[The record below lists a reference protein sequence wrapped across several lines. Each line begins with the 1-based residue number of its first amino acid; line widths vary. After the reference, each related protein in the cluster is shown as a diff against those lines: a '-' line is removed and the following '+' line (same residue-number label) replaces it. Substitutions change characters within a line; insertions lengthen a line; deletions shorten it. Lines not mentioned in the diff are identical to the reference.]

1 MQRFRWGL
9 VKSLEFMNAKK
20 PGLEMTASLLKKL
33 LQFENRLEKDHIR
46 TLTKDWNT
54 FYQEGEFYNEELI
67 VANSFKNAQK
77 NDSQL
82 NWVPKKRSKRKSFG
96 VRWKEQNEIFDIENI
111 KENIEGAISGKKNT
125 STRHT
130 EEVKKGNTPTVN

>member
-33 LQFENRLEKDHIR
+33 LQFENRLEKDHIK

-54 FYQEGEFYNEELI
+54 FYTEGDFYQDELI
-67 VANSFKNAQK
+67 VANSFKNSQK
-77 NDSQL
+77 SDSGL
-82 NWVPKKRSKRKSFG
+82 TYIPKKRSKRRGFG
-96 VRWKEQNEIFDIENI
+96 VRWKE
-111 KENIEGAISGKKNT
+111 
-125 STRHT
+125 
-130 EEVKKGNTPTVN
+130 